1 MKMTVLSGSIA
12 AVCLACGL
20 ATAAQLPSSSSSTA
34 ANVQATPP
42 AAITVAGCV
51 QQEASVLKRN
61 AAAGEVGMSDEFV
74 LTRATLNPR
83 PPADQPKSETEPPPE
98 APVGTSGSASNFGK
112 VYRVTGDKEN
122 ELKTYVGQRVEIT
135 GAFKNDAEAKAELAS
150 AGIKGRSTGAELT
163 PANTPEITIA
173 AIRPVAGSCS
183 AGGDR

>member
-12 AVCLACGL
+12 AVCLAGGL
-20 ATAAQLPSSSSSTA
+20 AAAAQVPAQSSSSTSA
-34 ANVQATPP
+34 AQSTPP

-61 AAAGEVGMSDEFV
+61 AAVGEVGMSDEFV
-74 LTRATLNPR
+74 LTQSILNPR
-83 PPADQPKSETEPPPE
+83 PPTDQPKSETEPPP
-98 APVGTSGSASNFGK
+98 AAAVGTSGSVSNFGK

-183 AGGDR
+183 GGGDR